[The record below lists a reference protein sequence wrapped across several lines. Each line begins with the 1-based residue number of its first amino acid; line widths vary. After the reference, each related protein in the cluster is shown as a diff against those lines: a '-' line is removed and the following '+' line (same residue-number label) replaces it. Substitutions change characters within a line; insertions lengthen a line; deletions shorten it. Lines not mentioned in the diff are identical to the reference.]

1 MMIHEPAVKASSLS
15 KCTSIN
21 TSTFGTLSVQDA
33 YNIQS
38 VIDREGT
45 IKATMAYKPKTKT
58 INKNSYRY
66 KSAFGFN
73 VAPVITKRPND
84 LEGEIEKKKD
94 RSYISSGMSKISQQ
108 KHLDQATKTYALK
121 TASQLSSCGNHC
133 WINSVTGKVRGH
145 SRCKSHACPYC
156 INKKLGL
163 RIQDFNQGLKFY
175 SLIDLEYNFVSLV
188 TVKYVRKPKT
198 HTEQRKQALRLNKAF
213 ATILGYRKY
222 RDSTLGTVRS
232 IEGIESKYDKTAAHV
247 HLHVLALTKKM
258 HTFFPIE
265 LKEKLSRLI
274 GEDVI
279 VYVRTEDRKK
289 DESEAIEQIKKGFYY
304 LHKALGLKT
313 RDSYYHH
320 STFGTVTTS
329 SIRSQSI
336 EFYLNWTRAI
346 KGLRLYNS
354 TGTFREILRLG
365 KLERTSSYEVQ
376 FLPLD
381 ETDRHQRK
389 NEVLLY
395 WKRDERMINGELHDL
410 GTYYVS
416 PVYLESFQ
424 DEMKLMLP
432 PRSKVFLGTPPSTA
446 QPISKVF
453 DGSPPIKSESAS
465 PGAADSSPG
474 KTPHWSSQ
482 DSQLDFGFI
491 NAVPQDEESDKNT

>member
-1 MMIHEPAVKASSLS
+1 MRLHESAIKASSLN

-21 TSTFGTLSVQDA
+21 TSTFGTLSTSDA
-33 YNIQS
+33 YNFQS
-38 VIDREGT
+38 IIEREGT
-45 IKATMAYKPKTKT
+45 IKATIAYEPKIKPP
-58 INKNSYRY
+58 NKNTYRY
-66 KSAFGFN
+66 KSVYGFN
-73 VAPVITKRPND
+73 VAPFITKRPNNI
-84 LEGEIEKKKD
+84 EGEIENKKD
-94 RSYISSGMSKISQQ
+94 KNYISSGLSQISQQ
-108 KHLDQATKTYALK
+108 KNLDQATKTYALK

-133 WINSVTGKVRGH
+133 WINSATGKVRGDW
-145 SRCKSHACPYC
+145 RCKSHACPHC
-156 INKKLGL
+156 ISKKLSI
-163 RIQDFNQGLKFY
+163 RMQDFNQGLKFY
-175 SLIDLEYNFVSLV
+175 SLGREDYNFISLV
-188 TVKYVRKPKT
+188 TIKFIRKPKT
-198 HTEQRKQALRLNKAF
+198 NIEQRKQAQLLNKAF
-213 ATILGYRKY
+213 STILTYRKY

-232 IEGIESKYDKTAAHV
+232 IEGIESKYDKGAAHI
-247 HLHVLALTKKM
+247 HLHVLALTKKK
-258 HTFFPIE
+258 HTFFPTEI
-265 LKEKLSRLI
+265 KEKLSKLTK
-274 GEDVI
+274 EEVV
-279 VYVRTEDRKK
+279 VYVRTEDRKN
-289 DESEAIEQIKKGFYY
+289 DQLEAIDQIKKGFYY

-365 KLERTSSYEVQ
+365 KLERTSSYDVQ

-381 ETDRHQRK
+381 ETDRHQRR

-432 PRSKVFLGTPPSTA
+432 PRSKVFLVTPPSTA

-453 DGSPPIKSESAS
+453 DGSPPIKFESAS
-465 PGAADSSPG
+465 PGTTNSSPG
-474 KTPHWSSQ
+474 KTPGWSSQ

-491 NAVPQDEESDKNT
+491 NAVSQDEESDKNT